1 MNRAPYQIAD
11 LAAVVAL
18 VALVSWALAW
28 LGPALDDLDATQ
40 RTAQTAVDAQTQADL
55 DWHRDMA
62 AAALCRQQHGEA
74 SFTWTAAGELVCIPR
89 HGKKVLA
96 SNP

>member
-1 MNRAPYQIAD
+1 MNRFTPLFD
-11 LAAVVAL
+11 LILVTAVV
-18 VALVSWALAW
+18 LAIAYL
-28 LGPALDDLDATQ
+28 LGVFGPGLDDLDAT
-40 RTAQTAVDAQTQADL
+40 RLTAQAAVDAQTQADL

-62 AAALCRQQHGEA
+62 AAALCRSQHGET
-74 SFTWTAAGELVCIPR
+74 SFTWTAAGDLVCIPR